1 MPRKKKLPTAKQ
13 TDHAADVR
21 AEDSIPSQREKIH
34 EWADDHD
41 IEVVRE
47 YADAPTLP
55 EDE

>member
-1 MPRKKKLPTAKQ
+1 MPRKKKLPTANQ
-13 TDHAADVR
+13 SDHA

-41 IEVVRE
+41 IEIVRE
-47 YADAPTLP
+47 YADAPSLP